1 MTSATR
7 IVFTPTGSETE
18 LRLLSGS
25 EAIAPSAWPLSGH
38 PAAALAQRLLIE
50 ESAIEVDDCLLV
62 NDGAIARLTAGE
74 AAQLDLP
81 PATTLRAVI
90 EGSGIMMAPG
100 FQVGLRWTRPGGQNV
115 LGVQRKGA
123 WLEQPDGW
131 RRLPETLFVIAEA
144 VDRHAAAAKLGEA
157 DRLKA
162 LADLRAALPQAAI
175 AGSAEASGLLG
186 SVTIVEADALS
197 LDVEGEGDAMQLVP
211 VLHRAGAG
219 DAPLL
224 PEDRQKNFGIEQFR
238 RWPGARGV
246 YSLPG
251 NVYVVIA
258 PPLRAAL
265 DVVWRTIDAPPSER
279 RSFLREPRAAI
290 RAAIGDE
297 ADATVLDA
305 LVIETAAWSE
315 RVIGLG
321 LWQPRV
327 VPWVQL
333 ESNDWFGPEAGERGA
348 RGIVIDGTT
357 IPLTQADAK
366 TLAEAVGAA
375 MAAGRPSVTHIGP
388 DASIDI
394 PANEETLGA
403 LAALTPRPKESE
415 PASAPRQVLLI
426 KPNEQ
431 EREIE
436 ALVQR
441 RPMPPAALPS
451 GLRTSL
457 KQHQQEGLTWL
468 QRNWAS
474 GSPGVLLA
482 DDMGLGKTLQ
492 GLAFMAWLRQGMAK
506 KAVPHAPMLIVAP
519 TGLLENWRA
528 EHERHLLPPGLGT
541 LLAAYGKGLAALR
554 RQEGSL
560 VTLDRTALA
569 GADWVLTTYETLRDH
584 DRDFGAVRF
593 AVMLLDE
600 AQKVKT
606 PGIRL
611 TDAAKAMSADFRVA
625 LTGTPVENRLSDLW
639 CIVDGVAPGHLG
651 DLRRFSADYEARPDV
666 DRIKSLKATLD
677 QPIGGRPPLL
687 LRRLKEDRLPDLPP
701 REDVV
706 VKEAMSGRQLTAYL
720 EAVKSGRDSRALGR
734 VLEALQRLRSVSLC
748 ADSEGA
754 ASDDDLVAASARL
767 RLALRALDSVAAK
780 DERALVF
787 IDDLALMARLAG
799 LLQRRY
805 RMRATPMTINGKVAG
820 AARQARVDLFQNAAV
835 GFDVML
841 LSPRAGGVG
850 LTLTRANHVIH
861 LARWWNPAVED
872 QCTGRVLRLGQD
884 RPVTVHLPLA
894 VLPNGQSS
902 FDENLHALLQR
913 KRALMHEALMPPDP
927 GHDELA
933 AFLDDSLCDSGG
945 AA

>member
-1 MTSATR
+1 MTIAPRIDFSPAGGATK
-7 IVFTPTGSETE
+7 
-18 LRLLSGS
+18 LRLLVGS
-25 EAIAPSAWPLSGH
+25 EVIPPAAWPLSGH
-38 PAAALAQRLLIE
+38 AGAALAQRLVIE
-50 ESAIEVDDCLLV
+50 DSAVEVDDCLLI
-62 NDGAIARLTAGE
+62 NDSAIARLTAGE

-81 PATTLRAVI
+81 PATTLRAVV

-100 FQVGLRWTRPGGQNV
+100 FQVRLRWTRPSGQNV
-115 LGVQRKGA
+115 LGVQRSGA
-123 WLEQPDGW
+123 WLQQPDGW
-131 RRLPETLFVIAEA
+131 RRLPETLFAIAEA
-144 VDRHAAAAKLGEA
+144 VDQHALAAERGEA

-162 LADLRAALPQAAI
+162 LADLRSALPQAAI
-175 AGSAEASGLLG
+175 TGSAEASGLLG
-186 SVTIVEADALS
+186 AVTIIEADALS
-197 LDVEGEGDAMQLVP
+197 LEADGEGDALQIVP

-224 PEDRQKNFGIEQFR
+224 SEDRQRHFGKDQFR
-238 RWPGARGV
+238 RWPSARGV

-265 DVVWRTIDAPPSER
+265 EVVRSTVDAPPVQR
-279 RSFLREPRAAI
+279 RAFLREPRAAI

-297 ADATVLDA
+297 VDATVLDA

-327 VPWVQL
+327 VPWVQF
-333 ESNDWFGPEAGERGA
+333 EGNDWFGSEGSDSVA
-348 RGIVIDGTT
+348 RGIVVDGVTV
-357 IPLTQADAK
+357 PLTAGDAK
-366 TLAEAVGAA
+366 ALAEAVELARA
-375 MAAGRPSVTHIGP
+375 SGRSSVTHVGP
-388 DASIDI
+388 GGSIEI
-394 PANEETLGA
+394 PVNDSTLGA
-403 LAALTPRPKESE
+403 LAALAPRPKESE
-415 PASAPRQVLLI
+415 PVVASREVLLI

-441 RPMPPAALPS
+441 RPTPPTALPS
-451 GLRTSL
+451 VLRTLL

-492 GLAFMAWLRQGMAK
+492 GLAFMAWLRQGMA
-506 KAVPHAPMLIVAP
+506 ARTVPFAPMLIVAP

-528 EHERHLLPPGLGT
+528 EHDRHLLSPGLGT
-541 LLAAYGKGLAALR
+541 LLTAYGKGLAALR

-560 VTLDRTALA
+560 VTLDRAKLA

-611 TDAAKAMSADFRVA
+611 TDAAKAMNADFRIA

-639 CIVDGVAPGHLG
+639 CIIDGVAPGHLG
-651 DLRRFSADYEARPDV
+651 DLKRFSAEYEAKQDLEK
-666 DRIKSLKATLD
+666 IKGLKATLD
-677 QPIGGRPPLL
+677 RPIGGRPPIL
-687 LRRLKEDRLPDLPP
+687 LRRLKEDRLPDLPA
-701 REDVV
+701 REEVV
-706 VKEAMSGRQLTAYL
+706 VKEVMAGRQLAAYV
-720 EAVKSGRDSRALGR
+720 EAVEFGRESRALGR

-748 ADSEGA
+748 ADPDSA
-754 ASDDDLVAASARL
+754 NSDDDLVAASARL
-767 RLALRALDSVAAK
+767 RLALRALDGIAAK
-780 DERALVF
+780 KERALIF
-787 IDDLALMARLAG
+787 IDDLSMMARLAG

-820 AARQARVDLFQNAAV
+820 AVRQARVDLFQNAPE

-872 QCTGRVLRLGQD
+872 QCTGRALRLGQD
-884 RPVTVHLPLA
+884 RPVSVHLPLA
-894 VLPNGQSS
+894 VLSNGQAS
-902 FDENLHALLQR
+902 FDENLHLLLQR
-913 KRALMHEALMPPDP
+913 KRALMHEALMPPDL
-927 GHDELA
+927 GRDELA
-933 AFLDDSLCDSGG
+933 TFLEESLQ
-945 AA
+945 